1 MVKKSISSIEEQVED
16 MAKSQLARA
25 NVRVYTKTDSINN
38 EIQSALDKAPSKT
51 GGSGTNYPDIKALI
65 TTSKMRHI
73 PVMIEVKGSKGDFI
87 KMDENGDIANS
98 DSSGKPN
105 YANIKKYAVNGA
117 VHYACAIINN
127 TESYNEVI
135 AIGINGYNDVS
146 GQMVLELGVYY
157 VSKDNLLVPKK
168 IDNYNSLAFL
178 SQDNIDELIQKIDNL
193 SLTAEEIELRTLL
206 WENQIEDSLK
216 ELNQEMND
224 THNISEDYRVKLI
237 SGLIM
242 AGLGV
247 KDKVSPL
254 TISDLKGDKGSSSHD
269 GVIIINKISSFLNE
283 KDLPEEKRDMIIEV
297 LRQVFLHSKLH
308 EAINGES
315 RLKKVYN
322 KVYHKIMPFFNSE
335 KYHIDFTGKL
345 FNTLNAWVK
354 VPDGNQND
362 VVLTPRYV
370 CEMMAELCQVNKDSY
385 VWDYTV
391 GSAGFLIAAMK
402 LMIRDAEEKLS
413 GDPSIRDKK
422 ILKIKA
428 EQLMGIEKLPDIYM
442 LAVLN
447 MILVGDGSTNLIH
460 KDSLEFDGTYEQG
473 SHKGQ
478 EFPANV
484 FLLNPPYSADG
495 KGLVFVERALKRMK
509 NGRAAVLIQ
518 ENAGSGKGLP
528 FSKNILTYSSLV
540 ASIHM
545 SDIFKGKASVQ
556 TAVYIFEVG
565 TPHKVDR
572 LVKFVDFSN
581 DGYTRQNRKKASANT
596 NLKDTDH
603 AVERYNELVAVI
615 LGNKRQTNFLDGFV
629 YEDTITLD
637 GNDWT
642 VDKHKKID
650 PVPKESDFRKTIS
663 DYLSW
668 KVSTILRNT
677 ENENFQ

>member
-1 MVKKSISSIEEQVED
+1 M
-16 MAKSQLARA
+16 
-25 NVRVYTKTDSINN
+25 
-38 EIQSALDKAPSKT
+38 
-51 GGSGTNYPDIKALI
+51 
-65 TTSKMRHI
+65 
-73 PVMIEVKGSKGDFI
+73 
-87 KMDENGDIANS
+87 
-98 DSSGKPN
+98 
-105 YANIKKYAVNGA
+105 
-117 VHYACAIINN
+117 
-127 TESYNEVI
+127 
-135 AIGINGYNDVS
+135 
-146 GQMVLELGVYY
+146 
-157 VSKDNLLVPKK
+157 
-168 IDNYNSLAFL
+168 
-178 SQDNIDELIQKIDNL
+178 IQKIDNL

-528 FSKNILTYSSLV
+528 FSKNMLTYSSLV

>member
-178 SQDNIDELIQKIDNL
+178 SQDNIYELIQKIDNL

>member
-528 FSKNILTYSSLV
+528 FSKNILTYSSLI